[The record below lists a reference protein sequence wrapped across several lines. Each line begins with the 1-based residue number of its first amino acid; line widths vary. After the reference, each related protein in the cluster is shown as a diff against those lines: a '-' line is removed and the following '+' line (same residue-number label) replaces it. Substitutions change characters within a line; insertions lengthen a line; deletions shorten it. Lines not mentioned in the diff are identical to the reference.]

1 MTRVK
6 ICGITGTS
14 QALAA
19 AEAGADYL
27 GLVFAPGG
35 RQLNPQKAGEIVR
48 QVQAL
53 KSPPLMVGVF
63 VNSPV
68 EEVNILAESCRLDC
82 VQLSGDESWEYCLQ
96 IKKPLLRAIHIAG
109 DSTLRDIIEEV
120 EKGHRMFAGADL
132 ICLLDT
138 QVKNAYGGTGQKFD
152 WQLAREVCARFPVMI
167 AGGLTP
173 ENLAQLIAEVHPW
186 GVDVSSGVETGGQKD
201 IYKIQNFISIAKVC
215 TFPSDA
221 GTRGVPSQYRG
232 GIDFDL
238 K

>member
-27 GLVFAPGG
+27 GLVFAPGR
-35 RQLNPQKAGEIVR
+35 RQINPQKAGEIVR
-48 QVQAL
+48 RIHTL
-53 KSPPLMVGVF
+53 NSPPLMVGVF

-68 EEVNILAESCRLDC
+68 EEVNSLAESCLLDY

-96 IKKPLLRAIHIAG
+96 IKKPLVRAIHIAG
-109 DSTLRDIIEEV
+109 HSAVRDIIEEV
-120 EKGHRMFAGADL
+120 EKGHRILAGADL

-138 QVKNAYGGTGQKFD
+138 RVKNAYGGTGQKFD

-167 AGGLTP
+167 AGGLAP

-186 GVDVSSGVETGGQKD
+186 GVDVSSGVETGGRKD
-201 IYKIQNFISIAKVC
+201 LHKIRDFIAIAK
-215 TFPSDA
+215 
-221 GTRGVPSQYRG
+221 G
-232 GIDFDL
+232 
-238 K
+238 

>member
-27 GLVFAPGG
+27 GLVFAPGR
-35 RQLNPQKAGEIVR
+35 RQINPQKAAEIVR
-48 QVQAL
+48 RVHTL

-68 EEVNILAESCRLDC
+68 EEVNSLAESCRLDC

-96 IKKPLLRAIHIAG
+96 IKKPLVRAIHIAG
-109 DSTLRDIIEEV
+109 HSAVRDIIEEV
-120 EKGHRMFAGADL
+120 EKAYRILAGADL

-138 QVKNAYGGTGQKFD
+138 RVKNAYGGTGQKFD
-152 WQLAREVCARFPVMI
+152 WQLAREVCARFPVMV
-167 AGGLTP
+167 AGGLAP

-186 GVDVSSGVETGGQKD
+186 GVDVSSGVETGGRKD
-201 IYKIQNFISIAKVC
+201 LHKIRDFIAIAK
-215 TFPSDA
+215 
-221 GTRGVPSQYRG
+221 G
-232 GIDFDL
+232 
-238 K
+238 

>member
-27 GLVFAPGG
+27 GLVFAPGR
-35 RQLNPQKAGEIVR
+35 RQINPQKAAEIVR
-48 QVQAL
+48 RVHTL

-68 EEVNILAESCRLDC
+68 EEVNSLAESCRLDC

-96 IKKPLLRAIHIAG
+96 IKKPLVRAIHIAG
-109 DSTLRDIIEEV
+109 HSAVRDILEEV
-120 EKGHRMFAGADL
+120 EKAYRILAGADL

-138 QVKNAYGGTGQKFD
+138 RVKNAYGGTGQKFD

-167 AGGLTP
+167 AGGLAP
-173 ENLAQLIAEVHPW
+173 ENLAQLIEEVHPW
-186 GVDVSSGVETGGQKD
+186 GVDVSSGVETGGRKD
-201 IYKIQNFISIAKVC
+201 LHKIQDFIAIAK
-215 TFPSDA
+215 
-221 GTRGVPSQYRG
+221 G
-232 GIDFDL
+232 
-238 K
+238 